1 MKEKRGRADHLE
13 YGTVLSVPLFI
24 QEAPRFFCMFFL
36 YFLFL
41 THSTPLA
48 PARGEGPWGCLRHH
62 DVAYLIYERYHAVVV
77 FQQQQG
83 EREGDKERSART
95 DLVVFELML
104 RTAASSARGCSSRA
118 LPLGARFL
126 GATCALLGASAIA
139 RDDRQAVVHADE
151 GTTPTPGEVCYG
163 VC

>member
-1 MKEKRGRADHLE
+1 MGRTIGGMKRAP
-13 YGTVLSVPLFI
+13 GFIRCRPLRAAIHPRSPQIVCFFI
-24 QEAPRFFCMFFL
+24 FDTR
-36 YFLFL
+36 
-41 THSTPLA
+41 S
-48 PARGEGPWGCLRHH
+48 ARGEGPWGCLCHH
-62 DVAYLIYERYHAVVV
+62 DVAYLICERYHAVVV
-77 FQQQQG
+77 FQQPQG
-83 EREGDKERSART
+83 EREGDEERPART

-104 RTAASSARGCSSRA
+104 RTAASAALRSSRA
-118 LPLGARFL
+118 PPLGARFL